1 MGKID
6 QELQEKVQLLKFS
19 SDEKSLGGI
28 FFSAATAE
36 SSLLR
41 NEKGCHLS
49 RNLDSQA

>member
-36 SSLLR
+36 SSFR
-41 NEKGCHLS
+41 NVKGCRLS
-49 RNLDSQA
+49 RNLDSITT

>member
-6 QELQEKVQLLKFS
+6 QEVQDKVQLLKFS

-28 FFSAATAE
+28 FFSAAAE
-36 SSLLR
+36 SSLR
-41 NEKGCHLS
+41 NAKGCHLS